1 MNVDYMTAERLINR
15 VRKNGMTTLAK
26 RVWKARVP
34 CYL

>member
-1 MNVDYMTAERLINR
+1 MNVDYMTAERLTNR
-15 VRKNGMTTLAK
+15 VKNGMTTLAK